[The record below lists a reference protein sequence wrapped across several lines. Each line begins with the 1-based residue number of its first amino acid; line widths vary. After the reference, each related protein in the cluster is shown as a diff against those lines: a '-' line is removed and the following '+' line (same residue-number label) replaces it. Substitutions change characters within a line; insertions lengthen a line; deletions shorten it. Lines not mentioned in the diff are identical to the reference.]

1 MNTYAE
7 ASYKT
12 KGSPALFVAKIVVM
26 AITLFILLFVVLTR
40 LTLVTFFVGLF
51 VVILLIVEYYGFS
64 RVNSEYEVVYCD
76 GQFDFDR
83 ISGVSGRKTLFRID
97 MDQVKMIAPYGHEA
111 LLAYPNAPVKKK
123 MIPGKPE
130 DSYVIILEN
139 ENSGLSRILFY
150 PNEKMLE
157 CIYHKAPSKLKK

>member
-7 ASYKT
+7 SSYKT
-12 KGSPALFVAKIVVM
+12 KNSPAIFVVRMVVM
-26 AITLFILLFVVLTR
+26 AITLFILLFVVLTK
-40 LTLVTFFVGLF
+40 LTLFTFFVGLF
-51 VVILLIVEYYGFS
+51 VVILLIVEYFGFS
-64 RVNSEYEVVYCD
+64 RINSEYEVVYCD

-83 ISGVSGRKTLFRID
+83 ISGITGRKTLFRID
-97 MDQVKMIAPYGHEA
+97 MEQVKMIAPYGHEA

-139 ENSGLSRILFY
+139 EKTGLSRILFY

-157 CIYHKAPSKLKK
+157 CIYNKAPSKLKK